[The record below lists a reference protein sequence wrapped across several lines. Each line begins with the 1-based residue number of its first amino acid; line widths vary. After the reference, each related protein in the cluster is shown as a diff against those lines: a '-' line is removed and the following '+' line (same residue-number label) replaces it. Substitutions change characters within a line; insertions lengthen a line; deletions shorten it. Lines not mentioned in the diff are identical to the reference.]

1 MQKEPLSR
9 ALRGRTFEHEEFM
22 EILYPDVVGS
32 GGAPKRIMKPKRKGP
47 DALPGCEDNDMPG
60 TAVLNLQVD
69 RTVFQHNSAMANAR
83 HQPTPMPQPNV
94 ARSLGPSR
102 PSSTALPPRTNMA
115 NTSALTPPDET
126 SHARHRFVPQGPNA
140 GTVPTSD
147 HRLSAGNA
155 ATAAAMQQNKR
166 RRISTQAGFS
176 VTANGNGVDG
186 SAPLN
191 VGATPGRTLLEDG
204 VLTIAELLRTRAPPR
219 WPEQALDIFFRDFA
233 DEDMDLQLKIAE
245 KALADE
251 NKAMVFCKM
260 PPAVRKH
267 WVRRLR
273 EVHNRAL

>member
-1 MQKEPLSR
+1 
-9 ALRGRTFEHEEFM
+9 M

-47 DALPGCEDNDMPG
+47 DTLPGCEDTDMPG

-69 RTVFQHNSAMANAR
+69 QTTFQHSPLG
-83 HQPTPMPQPNV
+83 HQRPQMPQPNV
-94 ARSLGPSR
+94 SSRMGARPT
-102 PSSTALPPRTNMA
+102 STTLPPRTNMT

-126 SHARHRFVPQGPNA
+126 TNHTRKRFAPQGSNTGA
-140 GTVPTSD
+140 MPTPD
-147 HRLSAGNA
+147 HRHSTGNPA
-155 ATAAAMQQNKR
+155 SAMQQNKR
-166 RRISTQAGFS
+166 RRISTQPSYSASTNNNTADAAAGSSGS
-176 VTANGNGVDG
+176 VA
-186 SAPLN
+186 S
-191 VGATPGRTLLEDG
+191 GRNLLEDG
-204 VLTIAELLRTRAPPR
+204 VLTIAELLKARAPPR

-260 PPAVRKH
+260 PPTVRKH
-267 WVRRLR
+267 WVKRLR